1 MPMTDS
7 ERVEL
12 RRDAYDLKEQLIGML
27 VRLAP
32 ADKDAAAA
40 VTRARSAMF
49 EAWTILCVPPE
60 DDDDDHSH

>member
-1 MPMTDS
+1 MPMTET

-12 RRDAYDLKEQLIGML
+12 RRETYDLNEQLVGLL
-27 VRLAP
+27 VRLMP

-40 VTRARSAMF
+40 VTCARSAMF
-49 EAWTILCVPPE
+49 EAWTILCTPPE